1 MKNSEKQRETIG
13 QLHRAC
19 LEMGHGFDMMLLK
32 SEMTPD
38 DWGQAVEALTL
49 TLAVARV
56 QWSEAVAERT
66 AQTLG
71 LDVAQEYAIQLLD
84 PTGMPGGGAS
94 YHAAS
99 DDAAA
104 DEARALASEFD
115 WVRRV
120 RLVHKASGRAWTVE
134 I

>member
-1 MKNSEKQRETIG
+1 MKNIEKQREVIG
-13 QLHRAC
+13 NLHRAC
-19 LEMGHGFDMMLLK
+19 VEMGHGFDMMLLK
-32 SEMTPD
+32 AEMTPD
-38 DWGQAVEALTL
+38 DWGQAVAALSE

-66 AQTLG
+66 AQSLG
-71 LDVAQEYAIQLLD
+71 LDVQEYAVQLLD

-94 YHAAS
+94 YRAS
-99 DDAAA
+99 DDDAAA
-104 DEARALASEFD
+104 DEARELAREFD

-120 RLVHKASGRAWTVE
+120 RLLHKASGRSWTVE